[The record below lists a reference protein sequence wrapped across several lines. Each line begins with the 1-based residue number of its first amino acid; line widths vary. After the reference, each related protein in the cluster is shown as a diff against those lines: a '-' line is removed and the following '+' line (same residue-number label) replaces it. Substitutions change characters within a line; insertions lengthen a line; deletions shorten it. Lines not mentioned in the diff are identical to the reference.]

1 MKLMQMLINKL
12 LIFGYGYCA
21 KALVSKFKN
30 KKNEILVVS
39 RNKHNINK
47 LNESGIKACEWS
59 NTRLVKHYISISN
72 TILISVPP
80 YNFTDPVE
88 EKYSKFFSQTNKKIR
103 LIYLSS
109 TGVYGDHKGA
119 WVYENSKLKPT
130 TELGKW
136 RLRAEK
142 KWLSFA
148 RLNNHPISILRLSG
162 IYGPNRSTFNRIQEK
177 SFKIVRS
184 PNLLFS
190 RIHIDDIINIIIEF
204 IENKNINGIY
214 NLSDN
219 MPATSESLYLETFK
233 LLNLPPPTS
242 KSLSELKLSKTAL
255 GFFSESKKVSNKK
268 LLLDLR
274 YKFIHPDYIS
284 GLKNIYKKLNS
295 KKNSN

>member
-1 MKLMQMLINKL
+1 MLINKL

-39 RNKHNINK
+39 RNKQKIDK
-47 LNESGIKACEWS
+47 LNELGIKACEWT
-59 NTRLVKHYISISN
+59 NTSVVKHYISISN

-80 YNFTDPVE
+80 YKFLDPVE
-88 EKYSKFFSQTNKKIR
+88 EKFSQFFPQTNRKIR

-109 TGVYGDHKGA
+109 TGVYGDHKGE

-136 RLRAEK
+136 RLKAEK
-142 KWLSFA
+142 NWLSFA
-148 RLNNHPISILRLSG
+148 KLNDLPISILRLSG
-162 IYGPNRSTFNRIQEK
+162 IYGPNRSTFDRIQDK

-190 RIHIDDIINIIIEF
+190 RIHIDDITNIIVTFLEK
-204 IENKNINGIY
+204 KNINGIY

-219 MPATSESLYLETFK
+219 MRATSESLYLETFK
-233 LLNLPPPTS
+233 LLN
-242 KSLSELKLSKTAL
+242 
-255 GFFSESKKVSNKK
+255 
-268 LLLDLR
+268 
-274 YKFIHPDYIS
+274 
-284 GLKNIYKKLNS
+284 
-295 KKNSN
+295 

>member
-1 MKLMQMLINKL
+1 MKLMKMLINKL

-21 KALVSKFKN
+21 KALVAKLLN

-39 RNKHNINK
+39 RNKQNIDK
-47 LNESGIKACEWS
+47 LKELGIKACEWTNIS
-59 NTRLVKHYISISN
+59 VVKHFISVSN

-80 YNFTDPVE
+80 HNYVDPVE
-88 EKYSKFFSQTNKKIR
+88 VKFSEFFSQTNNKIR
-103 LIYLSS
+103 IIYLSS

-142 KWLSFA
+142 NWLSFA
-148 RLNNHPISILRLSG
+148 KLNNLPISILRLSG
-162 IYGPNRSTFNRIQEK
+162 IYGPNRSTFDRIQDK

-184 PNLLFS
+184 PNLFFS
-190 RIHIDDIINIIIEF
+190 RIHIDDITNIIIAFLEK
-204 IENKNINGIY
+204 KNINGIY

-219 MPATSESLYLETFK
+219 MPATSESLYLETFRLMNSK
-233 LLNLPPPTS
+233 PPDAKSIEELN
-242 KSLSELKLSKTAL
+242 LSKTAL

-268 LLLDLR
+268 LSLDLS

-284 GLKNIYKKLNS
+284 GLKNIYKKIES
-295 KKNSN
+295 KKISN

>member
-21 KALVSKFKN
+21 KALVAKLIN

-39 RNKHNINK
+39 RDKQKIDK
-47 LNESGIKACEWS
+47 LNELGIKACEWT
-59 NTRLVKHYISISN
+59 NTSVVKHYISVSN

-80 YNFTDPVE
+80 YNFIDPVE
-88 EKYSKFFSQTNKKIR
+88 EKFSDFFSQINKKIR

-142 KWLSFA
+142 NWLSFA
-148 RLNNHPISILRLSG
+148 KLNNLPILILRLSG
-162 IYGPNRSTFNRIQEK
+162 IYGPNRSTFDRIQDK
-177 SFKIVRS
+177 SFKIVRC

-190 RIHIDDIINIIIEF
+190 RIHIDDITNIIVAFLEK
-204 IENKNINGIY
+204 KNINGIY

-233 LLNLPPPTS
+233 LLNSPPPEA
-242 KSLSELKLSKTAL
+242 KSLGELNLSKTAL

-268 LLLDLR
+268 LLLDLS

-284 GLKNIYKKLNS
+284 GLKNIYEKLES
-295 KKNSN
+295 KKISN

>member
-1 MKLMQMLINKL
+1 MLINKL
-12 LIFGYGYCA
+12 LIFGYGYCV

-39 RNKHNINK
+39 RNKQKIHK
-47 LNESGIKACEWS
+47 LNELGIKACEWT
-59 NTRLVKHYISISN
+59 NTSVVKQYISISN

-80 YNFTDPVE
+80 YNFIDPVE
-88 EKYSKFFSQTNKKIR
+88 EKFSEFFSQTNKKIR

-109 TGVYGDHKGA
+109 TGVYGDHNGA
-119 WVYENSKLKPT
+119 WVYENSNLKPT

-136 RLRAEK
+136 RLKAEK
-142 KWLSFA
+142 NWLSFA
-148 RLNNHPISILRLSG
+148 KFNDLPISILRLSG
-162 IYGPNRSTFNRIQEK
+162 IYGPNRSTFDRIQDK
-177 SFKIVRS
+177 SFKIIRS

-190 RIHIDDIINIIIEF
+190 RIHIDDITNIIVTFLEK
-204 IENKNINGIY
+204 KNINGIY

-233 LLNLPPPTS
+233 LLNSPPPEA
-242 KSLSELKLSKTAL
+242 KSLGELNLSKTAL

-268 LLLDLR
+268 LLIDLS
-274 YKFIHPDYIS
+274 YKFIHPNYIS
-284 GLKNIYKKLNS
+284 GLKNIYEKLES

>member
-1 MKLMQMLINKL
+1 MLINKL

-21 KALVSKFKN
+21 KALVAKLIN

-39 RNKHNINK
+39 RNKQNIDK
-47 LNESGIKACEWS
+47 LNELGIKACEWTNIS
-59 NTRLVKHYISISN
+59 VVKYFISVSN

-80 YNFTDPVE
+80 HNYVDPVE
-88 EKYSKFFSQTNKKIR
+88 VKFSEFFSQTNNKIR
-103 LIYLSS
+103 IIYLSS

-136 RLRAEK
+136 RLKAEK
-142 KWLSFA
+142 NWLSFA
-148 RLNNHPISILRLSG
+148 KLNNLPISILRLSG
-162 IYGPNRSTFNRIQEK
+162 IYGPNRSTFDRIQDK

-184 PNLLFS
+184 PNLFFS
-190 RIHIDDIINIIIEF
+190 RIHIDDITNIIIAFLEK
-204 IENKNINGIY
+204 KNINGIY

-233 LLNLPPPTS
+233 LLNSTPPKA
-242 KSLSELKLSKTAL
+242 KSLGELNLSKTAL

-268 LLLDLR
+268 LLLDLS

-284 GLKNIYKKLNS
+284 GLKNIYEKLES
-295 KKNSN
+295 KKISN